1 MNYVRLCKNNFRRS
15 ENMLRTITQKC
26 PSCGYVYIEQQ
37 HVEVQAVSAT
47 RRYSHRPVRNPI
59 PSTEKKLVKRDYL
72 EGDERFTQ
80 IIVTGSSC
88 FDARYHPEMALL
100 VCPKCG
106 TVLAPWV
113 AMKVEVTEE

>member
-1 MNYVRLCKNNFRRS
+1 MH
-15 ENMLRTITQKC
+15 
-26 PSCGYVYIEQQ
+26 P
-37 HVEVQAVSAT
+37 
-47 RRYSHRPVRNPI
+47 
-59 PSTEKKLVKRDYL
+59 TERKLNDYL

-106 TVLAPWV
+106 TVLAPWI
-113 AMKVEVTEE
+113 AMKTEETEE